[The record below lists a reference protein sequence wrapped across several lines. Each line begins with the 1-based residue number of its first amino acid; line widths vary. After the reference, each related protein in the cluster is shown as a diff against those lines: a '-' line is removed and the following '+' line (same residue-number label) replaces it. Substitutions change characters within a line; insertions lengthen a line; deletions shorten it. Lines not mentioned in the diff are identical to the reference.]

1 MKRFIFALAAIVLC
15 IVTAVFCVKT
25 VKNEIQPIKESVEAA
40 LSSFTADDHL
50 KSIMHAQ
57 KAVALFENSEN
68 KLTLFIGREN
78 SDTLKKNL
86 GILLKLSKQRN
97 KALFCE
103 KAEECLEESQNIEEK
118 QTINLVNIF

>member
-25 VKNEIQPIKESVEAA
+25 VKSEIQPIKESVEAA

-57 KAVALFENSEN
+57 KAVAHFESSEN
-68 KLTLFIGREN
+68 KLTLFIGTEN

-103 KAEECLEESQNIEEK
+103 KAEECLEEIKNIEEK
-118 QTINLVNIF
+118 QKINLVNIF

>member
-25 VKNEIQPIKESVEAA
+25 VKSEIQPIKESVEAA

-57 KAVALFENSEN
+57 KAVALFGNSEN
-68 KLTLFIGREN
+68 KLTLFIGSEN

-103 KAEECLEESQNIEEK
+103 KAEECLEEIKNIEEK
-118 QTINLVNIF
+118 QKINLINIF

>member
-57 KAVALFENSEN
+57 KAVALFGNSEN
-68 KLTLFIGREN
+68 KLTLFIGSEN

-86 GILLKLSKQRN
+86 GIILKLSKQRN

-103 KAEECLEESQNIEEK
+103 KAEECLEEIKNIEEK
-118 QTINLVNIF
+118 QKINLVNIF

>member
-15 IVTAVFCVKT
+15 IKT
-25 VKNEIQPIKESVEAA
+25 VKSEIQPIKESVEAA

-68 KLTLFIGREN
+68 KLTLFIGSEN

-103 KAEECLEESQNIEEK
+103 KAEECLEEIKNIEEK
-118 QTINLVNIF
+118 QKINLVNIF